1 MCSYVASGAI
11 ISRHIDNSD
20 GIAPPVVVRGVGAY
34 SNWNSI
40 TPICERPS
48 GGLGLS
54 GGSTSDWVLNASTN
68 VICSAMF
75 NTFIKRDAFAWHSL
89 NVGHL
94 VGEAYFGVTITVV
107 AMTGLL
113 LVGALVGVSA
123 VRVVVVKGRLLGV
136 VQEAPENQSNA
147 LVTSK

>member
-1 MCSYVASGAI
+1 
-11 ISRHIDNSD
+11 
-20 GIAPPVVVRGVGAY
+20 
-34 SNWNSI
+34 
-40 TPICERPS
+40 
-48 GGLGLS
+48 
-54 GGSTSDWVLNASTN
+54 
-68 VICSAMF
+68 MF

-94 VGEAYFGVTITVV
+94 VGVAYFGVTITVV